1 MLFYTGLIILVIA
14 VSLDGFGVGVTYGA
28 RNILVPP
35 LALLIIMFCSGVIV
49 LLSMTIGNV
58 LSAFISPQLASTF
71 GGAILV
77 ALGIFSLINIIRP
90 KLNAEKIKQTHH
102 DSGHKLQQIKRVLST
117 PDQADVDRS
126 GVISANEA
134 LLLGSALALDAF
146 GAGLGASMLGYSP
159 IFTSVLIAFT
169 SGLFVFG
176 GIKTG
181 LFISKVK
188 QLQHLTFL
196 PPLLLITIGIFN
208 MI

>member
-77 ALGIFSLINIIRP
+77 ALGIFSDR
-90 KLNAEKIKQTHH
+90 KSTRLNSSHVAISYAVFCLKKKI
-102 DSGHKLQQIKRVLST
+102 
-117 PDQADVDRS
+117 
-126 GVISANEA
+126 
-134 LLLGSALALDAF
+134 
-146 GAGLGASMLGYSP
+146 
-159 IFTSVLIAFT
+159 
-169 SGLFVFG
+169 
-176 GIKTG
+176 
-181 LFISKVK
+181 
-188 QLQHLTFL
+188 
-196 PPLLLITIGIFN
+196 
-208 MI
+208 